1 MRIDSCS
8 NKPQRTSFG
17 YNRILNEQLVTKL
30 DKTPSRLS
38 DAIRSLNTFCN
49 DTEDRIDNIMP
60 SNCVKTDVVQLVKLF
75 IDTKKAL
82 VEQVEKLFPV
92 LDFRIQE
99 SANYHLEYRAGKE
112 WKKYVSNAL
121 SDTDNAL
128 LDKPSAERPRYI
140 N

>member
-38 DAIRSLNTFCN
+38 DTIRSLNEICN
-49 DTEDRIDNIMP
+49 ATEDRIDNIML
-60 SNCVKTDVVQLVKLF
+60 SNCVKTDVVQLAKLF
-75 IDTKKAL
+75 IDIKKAL
-82 VEQVEKLFPV
+82 VEQVEKLFPD

-112 WKKYVSNAL
+112 WKNLVSNAL
-121 SDTDNAL
+121 SATENAL
-128 LDKPSAERPRYI
+128 LEKTSTERPKYI